1 MAQEQNSVCA
11 YWLFQVEIPIN
22 IGYQP
27 YRQILPF
34 VTSMSA
40 PPGKPS
46 PGGTHP
52 SGVAQAMAI
61 EDADDSKT
69 ASDNPINTNSQTP
82 SERSRSDKREVRVPL
97 PPGAVVPQSGAQRFS
112 HRGYDFHASREG
124 MPAGSHHVQSNTV
137 EVHHHEMT
145 EVNNTMNLQQVQ
157 NNEVYVNSHDPAITQ
172 MVEQVAEARHR
183 EALANTESMMQS
195 MMCEMSEVGS
205 MQRKK
210 LRAPGCIR

>member
-27 YRQILPF
+27 YRQILLF

-52 SGVAQAMAI
+52 SGVSQAMAI

-97 PPGAVVPQSGAQRFS
+97 PPGAVVPQSGAQRVFTP
-112 HRGYDFHASREG
+112 RIRLPRIPGGHACRLTSCTIQHCWGSPSR
-124 MPAGSHHVQSNTV
+124 
-137 EVHHHEMT
+137 
-145 EVNNTMNLQQVQ
+145 
-157 NNEVYVNSHDPAITQ
+157 DDW
-172 MVEQVAEARHR
+172 
-183 EALANTESMMQS
+183 
-195 MMCEMSEVGS
+195 SE
-205 MQRKK
+205 
-210 LRAPGCIR
+210 